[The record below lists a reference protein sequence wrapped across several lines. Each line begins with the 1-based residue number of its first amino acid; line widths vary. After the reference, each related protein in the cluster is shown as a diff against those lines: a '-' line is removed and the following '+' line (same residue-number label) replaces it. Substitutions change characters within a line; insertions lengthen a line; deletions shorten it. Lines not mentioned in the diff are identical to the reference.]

1 VFFLDTALLVAG
13 LLLLVPVGYLGLLTL
28 LSARLKPPAYGAPRL
43 RFDFVVPAHNE
54 ALGIARTVANLH
66 AVDWPKEKFR
76 VLVVADNC
84 TDATAQRAR
93 DAGAIVLE
101 RTDLQNRGKGYAL
114 HHAFERSLLDQQ
126 ADAVVVVDAD
136 TIVSRNLLQAFATRL
151 EAGAFAAQA
160 HYGVLEEKSS
170 WRTRLM
176 RIAFAVFHGVRS
188 LARERLGVSCGLRGN
203 GMCFSHA
210 LIRQVPH
217 DAFSVVEDVEYGIR
231 IARRGHRVWY
241 AHEAHVLGEMVASEK
256 ASRSQ
261 RRRWEGGRTQ
271 LMKQYGL
278 PLLRDGLKQPSLLLT
293 DLAADVL
300 VPPLTWLAGPA
311 FLGLAAALVGSAI
324 SGVPWMAVT
333 PFALAALVLGLYVLR
348 GWMLSEVG
356 LRGLLDLAYA
366 PVYVFW
372 KLKLMLSRPEEKK
385 GEWVRTTREAE
396 LAAAQ
401 VQPAEEKL

>member
-1 VFFLDTALLVAG
+1 MRLIDLLLAVCG
-13 LLLLVPVGYLGLLTL
+13 LALLVPVGYLGLLTL
-28 LSARLKPPAYGAPRL
+28 LSGKLKAPVYGPPKL
-43 RFDFVVPAHNE
+43 RFDFVVPSHNE
-54 ALGIARTVANLH
+54 ELGIARTVKNLL
-66 AVDWPKEKFR
+66 AVDWPADKFR

-84 TDATAQRAR
+84 KDATAARAR
-93 DAGAIVLE
+93 EAGATVLE

-114 HHAFERSLLDQQ
+114 HHAFERSLADQQ

-136 TIVSRNLLQAFATRL
+136 TLVSPNLLQSFAARL
-151 EAGAFAAQA
+151 EQGAMAAQT

-176 RIAFAVFHGVRS
+176 RIAFSVFHGVRS

-210 LIRQVPH
+210 LIREVPH

-231 IARRGHRVWY
+231 IARKGHRVWY
-241 AHEAHVLGEMVASEK
+241 AHESHVLGEMVSSEK

-261 RRRWEGGRTQ
+261 RRRWEGGRIA

-278 PLLRDGLKQPSLLLT
+278 PLLIDGLKKRSLLLI
-293 DLAADVL
+293 DMAADVL
-300 VPPLTWLAGPA
+300 VPPLTWMAAPA
-311 FLGLAAALVGSAI
+311 ILGFIAATVVSAVE
-324 SGVPWMAVT
+324 GVFAFSDEV
-333 PFALAALVLGLYVLR
+333 FALSCFILSVYVLR
-348 GWMLSEVG
+348 GWWLSGVG

-366 PVYVFW
+366 PIYMAW
-372 KLKLMLSRPEEKK
+372 KVRLMFSRPEEKK

-396 LAAAQ
+396 TTA
-401 VQPAEEKL
+401 PPPGDKP